1 MTIKH
6 VFKNGTTSTD
16 ISGRKVTR
24 SECPRIYEILER
36 STNESIIDNCTH
48 KHSTT
53 KNGAL
58 RSVSGSKAI

>member
-6 VFKNGTTSTD
+6 VFKNGTTTTD
-16 ISGRKVTR
+16 ITGRTVKR
-24 SECPRIYEILER
+24 ADCPRIYEILER
-36 STNESIIDNCTH
+36 TNESIIDNCTH